1 MLRRRTTIPSP
12 DTRALR
18 RPWLRTGIV
27 RAVLVLAACG
37 LLAAAFVSARGL
49 EPRSN
54 ELVPGGKSGVVV
66 LDVSLSIA
74 NEDFVQA
81 RNVLER
87 LIESDN
93 PTGLVVFSDTA
104 YELLPPRTPAKE
116 LRPVLRFFTPVGDR
130 LPPNP
135 WVSIQ
140 GGTAISRGLELAH
153 EMIERDGVSP
163 GSIVLISDLE
173 TAATDFTPLG
183 QALARIKSAG
193 ITMRVVQL
201 AFSTTGRTFFGGILG
216 EEAFVDPVEPT
227 AADPRPID
235 ISLRGETPL
244 LLLLLSGLVLFVLA
258 AHERFAGRLALPA
271 GARWRVR

>member
-1 MLRRRTTIPSP
+1 M
-12 DTRALR
+12 
-18 RPWLRTGIV
+18 
-27 RAVLVLAACG
+27 RAVLVLVACG
-37 LLAAAFVSARGL
+37 LLAAAFLSARGL

-66 LDVSLSIA
+66 LDVSLSIS

-104 YELLPPRTPAKE
+104 YELFPPRSPAKE
-116 LRPVLRFFTPVGDR
+116 LRPVLRFFTPVAGK

-135 WVSIQ
+135 WISIQ
-140 GGTAISRGLELAH
+140 GGTTISRGVELAH
-153 EMIERDGVSP
+153 EMIRRDGVSP

-173 TAATDFTPLG
+173 TAPTDFTPLG
-183 QALARIKSAG
+183 QALAAIREAG

-201 AFSTTGRTFFGGILG
+201 AASTTGRTFFGGILG
-216 EEAFVDPVEPT
+216 EGVFVDPVEPT
-227 AADPRPID
+227 TAEPRPID
-235 ISLRGETPL
+235 IALRGETPL
-244 LLLLLSGLVLFVLA
+244 LLLIVSGLVFLVLA

-271 GARWRVR
+271 GAGWRRS